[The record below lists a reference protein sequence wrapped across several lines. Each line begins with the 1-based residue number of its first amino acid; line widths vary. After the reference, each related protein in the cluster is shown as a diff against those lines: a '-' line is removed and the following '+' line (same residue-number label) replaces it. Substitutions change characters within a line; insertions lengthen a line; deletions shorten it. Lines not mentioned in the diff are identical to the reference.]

1 MNMKKRKILSLFL
14 SFCLIL
20 GLLPTA
26 VLAAYPDRSEAG
38 FKLTTKSYTDGV
50 LTVTGLVKLPT
61 AEGISSFNV
70 VLSWDSTVLTLLK
83 KNDATTKYTPPTDT
97 KKTYKLAVNALLTNG
112 STEEKFGVSEAE
124 LFGKDGR
131 AGFKINLYSD
141 GGSIEAE
148 KTTDWV
154 NAFEMKFEV
163 TGKPADASTVLNS
176 DSLRIADPVKDKDV
190 IEGAFPANNTYTI
203 QVQDAADPAKIYN
216 YGKMAGNL
224 APETEANN
232 FMMTAPGTGTATY
245 PGSTNKPALPP
256 YSGDI
261 AAPTVNSNA
270 GGKVVLNTVTPTAGG
285 TVKYGYSNSASTVPT
300 TWQDSTTFDSLT
312 VGSTY
317 YFYAKVEGTSSYAEK
332 VSAASAAVPVAS
344 KAVPTI
350 TTFPTADAITYGQKL
365 SDSNLTGGEAKVDS
379 AVISGTFKWKTE
391 TIAPQV
397 KDSNS
402 TEYDVVFTPD
412 ETTSYETATCKVKLT
427 VNPKSLTD
435 VAVEDIAAQAY
446 TGSQITPAVNVKG
459 DGGKPLVKDKDY
471 TVDYGANN
479 TTGTGAGTVTV
490 KAKTDGNYTFGNVVK
505 HFDINA
511 GSADDTLKEK
521 LKATHT
527 PYTGTY
533 NGTAH
538 NAFTADMSSVTGWTA
553 TYSRTETGTYGSM
566 PTVENVADSGNIYVK
581 FSHAS
586 YADVIAEYEVKITQK
601 SISDMLVTLD
611 HDSFAYDGTD
621 KTVAVTSVKTTD
633 GAVTLTPTSD
643 YTIDSGSTM
652 TAKNVPEGAG
662 YPVVVAGTGNYTGTH
677 TVYWKITKAD
687 PNATDFDIPSL
698 SAPVDYTGDPISVTP
713 PTLKTGKTDAGAV
726 TVYYAGAAAS
736 GTTYSKSTTAPTNVG
751 TYDVTFDVAEG
762 TNFKAASDLTYGTLT
777 IQAKNVSETRSA
789 ENQTVVKDVGDFT
802 PPTFGAV
809 TGTLTYTYDG
819 GTKTYEEIKAALA
832 AKAAGDTATI
842 GYSYAADGNYAGTIT
857 GTINVTVVDVVFEVS
872 GVTATVGNTLTVKAD
887 PTYGD
892 DWSKIVKI
900 KDGVTITAKV
910 GTNTD
915 TVQSHFTLKQTGKP
929 GAGSQAYTLSYN
941 GTINGVTYSDVT
953 VVSGNVDVAQKEVT
967 VSGIT
972 ASSKP
977 YDGNNTAT
985 VNASAATFAG
995 IVIGDTLTITPTGAF
1010 TDANVG
1016 ENKTVTL
1023 TLGTLSGTSATNYTL
1038 DTANSQ
1044 TEAKADITARTLSIT
1059 DAAVSNKPYDGNTTA
1074 TVTDVT
1080 FGNLVVGESLTVG
1093 TDYTV
1098 SGVFNSADAATDRT
1112 VTVTVTLSD
1121 TVKNYALP
1129 TATFAKTGV
1138 SINKIDHPTYGT
1150 TQTGGTNALRTTA
1163 GAKTYNLPCSELA
1176 GVAYSVTAKTTAKI
1190 VDDVAPTI
1198 AGNVLTYTSKV
1209 CAAANETDTITIKI
1223 ESTNYNDITLTLTV
1237 TATDKTPVTISG
1249 LTYANKTY
1257 DGNAITPTGT
1267 LTVSDNKVPVN
1278 ELEVLYTSTDGAG
1291 YSAATAPKDA
1301 GAYKVEYKVAD
1312 SNPNYTGSESYT
1324 FTISKKDATAAPK
1337 AVNITKGSAIPAF
1350 ELVYSGLVSGESLT
1364 PSATPIFTCYE
1375 TGTTTPVSTSTA
1387 AGTYTITWT
1396 NMAGTTF
1403 TGAGSTNY
1411 TVTTSPTATL
1421 TISNPSYS
1429 GGGSYTPSYTV
1440 SVDKTENGTITV
1452 SPKSAS
1458 KGDTVTITVKPDK
1471 GYELE
1476 MLKALDKDGDA
1487 LKLTEKNG
1495 KYTFKMPS
1503 GKVTVKGSFVEEA
1516 PVQIFKDVPTD
1527 AYYYEAV
1534 KWAAEKGITG
1544 GVGNGLFAPNQPCT
1558 RAQIV
1563 TFLWRAAG
1571 SPAPK
1576 NMSSFADVPADAFY
1590 AKAVAWA
1597 VENGIT
1603 GGTGDG
1609 KFSPDATCTRA
1620 QAVTFL
1626 YRAAGSPKVS
1636 GSAEFGDVATNAYYA
1651 DAVAW
1656 AAKNGITGGIGGGL
1670 FGSDNNCTR
1679 AQIVTF
1685 LYRSV
1690 K

>member
-1 MNMKKRKILSLFL
+1 MKKRLCSILLVLVMAIS
-14 SFCLIL
+14 
-20 GLLPTA
+20 LLPTA
-26 VLAAYPDRSEAG
+26 AFAAGGDFDVDIVATKFSAVKYNEKETMKLDFMMRTSNGAKIRGIQTALLAVDLSKFDVVYYYSGTVYDGTSTICPEGSTGSDTSGTFAY
-38 FKLTTKSYTDGV
+38 
-50 LTVTGLVKLPT
+50 
-61 AEGISSFNV
+61 
-70 VLSWDSTVLTLLK
+70 STYMQTPLK
-83 KNDATTKYTPPTDT
+83 KINGEVVGRKTSSTGFLSMNANATTNEYSFDT
-97 KKTYKLAVNALLTNG
+97 STSMMSILLG
-112 STEEKFGVSEAE
+112 
-124 LFGKDGR
+124 LKDGAEWSALPSNSVR
-131 AGFKINLYSD
+131 LATAAEANTFNATGVVTVNDSD
-141 GGSIEAE
+141 GKAFVFRHKDGAGSDTLTIAP
-148 KTTDWV
+148 TLASDGSFTFV
-154 NAFEMKFEV
+154 APP
-163 TGKPADASTVLNS
+163 KPA
-176 DSLRIADPVKDKDV
+176 
-190 IEGAFPANNTYTI
+190 Y
-203 QVQDAADPAKIYN
+203 
-216 YGKMAGNL
+216 
-224 APETEANN
+224 
-232 FMMTAPGTGTATY
+232 TGTI
-245 PGSTNKPALPP
+245 
-256 YSGDI
+256 D
-261 AAPTVNSNA
+261 APKVKTNA
-270 GGKVVLNTVTPTAGG
+270 GGKVVLNDAVLTPADSAAKI
-285 TVKYGYSNSASTVPT
+285 KYGYSKTNDGKNT
-300 TWQDSTTFDSLT
+300 TWQDSTTFNLT
-312 VGSTY
+312 VGNTY
-317 YFYAKVEGTSSYAEK
+317 YFYAKVVETMEYTEK
-332 VSAASAAVPVAS
+332 VSAASVAVPVAD
-344 KAVPTI
+344 KAAPTI
-350 TTFPTADAITYGQKL
+350 TTLPTADAITYGQKL
-365 SDSNLTGGEAKVDS
+365 SNSNLTGGEAKVDS
-379 AVISGTFKWKTE
+379 AAISGTFAWKTPS
-391 TIAPQV
+391 TAPEV

-402 TEYDVVFTPD
+402 TKYDVVFTPED
-412 ETTSYETATCKVKLT
+412 TTNYESATCEVKLT

-459 DGGKPLVKDKDY
+459 DGGKKLVKDKDY

-511 GSADDTLKEK
+511 GSADDTLKGK

-553 TYSRTETGTYGSM
+553 TYSRTETGPYGPLPM
-566 PTVENVADSGNIYVK
+566 VKDVADSGKIYVK
-581 FSHAS
+581 FSHTD
-586 YADVIAEYEVKITQK
+586 YADFIAEYEVKITQK

-643 YTIDSGSTM
+643 YTIDSGSSTM

-677 TVYWKITKAD
+677 TVYWKITKAT
-687 PNATDFDIPSL
+687 PNAADFDIPA
-698 SAPVDYTGDPISVTP
+698 SAPLDYTGDPISVTP
-713 PTLKTGKTDAGAV
+713 PTLKTGKTGAGTV
-726 TVYYAGAAAS
+726 TVYYKGTS

-751 TYDVTFDVAEG
+751 TYDVTFDVAG
-762 TNFKAASDLTYGTLT
+762 GKNFNAASDLIYGTLT
-777 IQAKNVSETRSA
+777 IQAKNVTGLTAVIGDQTTAKGEGQFVDPVIKGVKGETL
-789 ENQTVVKDVGDFT
+789 E
-802 PPTFGAV
+802 
-809 TGTLTYTYDG
+809 GTLTYAYGSETDKTHAEVVTMLATKDTDDAVDLTYTFIPTSTNYT
-819 GTKTYEEIKAALA
+819 GTKT
-832 AKAAGDTATI
+832 
-842 GYSYAADGNYAGTIT
+842 GTFK
-857 GTINVTVVDVVFEVS
+857 VTVKDIAFTVDGGSTADASNAINELIS
-872 GVTATVGNTLTVKAD
+872 DTTYGATWNERISLKPITATVGTDTKEGTYTIIPDSGALTDRPGVSAGNYTVKF
-887 PTYGD
+887 
-892 DWSKIVKI
+892 SSS
-900 KDGVTITAKV
+900 DG
-910 GTNTD
+910 
-915 TVQSHFTLKQTGKP
+915 
-929 GAGSQAYTLSYN
+929 AYT
-941 GTINGVTYSDVT
+941 DVT
-953 VVSGNVDVAQKEVT
+953 VFNGSITVTAKPVT

-977 YDGNNTAT
+977 YDGNTNAT
-985 VNASAATFAG
+985 VNASTATITGKVDGDDLTVDASSASATFDNKN
-995 IVIGDTLTITPTGAF
+995 VDT
-1010 TDANVG
+1010 D
-1016 ENKTVTL
+1016 KTVTF
-1023 TLGTLSGTSATNYTL
+1023 TGYSLSGTDAGNYTL
-1038 DTANSQ
+1038 ATTGNQ

-1112 VTVTVTLSD
+1112 VTVTVTLND

-1163 GAKTYNLPCSELA
+1163 GEKTYNLPCSELA
-1176 GVAYSVTAKTTAKI
+1176 GFAYTVTAKTTANI
-1190 VDDVAPTI
+1190 VADVDPTI
-1198 AGNVLTYTSKV
+1198 AGTVLTYTSKV

-1249 LTYANKTY
+1249 LTATTGLTYNGSAQTGYTGTASYSPAWSGTPVVTYYLNDGTTKTTTANSGAAGEGLAPKNAGNYKVTIAIPDSDSAY
-1257 DGNAITPTGT
+1257 TGNATLNFTIAKRTISVKADNKSMTVNGTLPAFTVSYGNFASGDSEANVIETKATASCTADGTSTGSFPITVSGTTTLKSGMDTNYQVGTPENGT
-1267 LTVSDNKVPVN
+1267 LTV
-1278 ELEVLYTSTDGAG
+1278 
-1291 YSAATAPKDA
+1291 
-1301 GAYKVEYKVAD
+1301 
-1312 SNPNYTGSESYT
+1312 NP
-1324 FTISKKDATAAPK
+1324 A
-1337 AVNITKGSAIPAF
+1337 
-1350 ELVYSGLVSGESLT
+1350 YSG
-1364 PSATPIFTCYE
+1364 
-1375 TGTTTPVSTSTA
+1375 
-1387 AGTYTITWT
+1387 
-1396 NMAGTTF
+1396 
-1403 TGAGSTNY
+1403 
-1411 TVTTSPTATL
+1411 
-1421 TISNPSYS
+1421 

-1495 KYTFKMPS
+1495 KYTFTMPT

-1516 PVQIFKDVPTD
+1516 PVQIFKDVPVD

-1544 GVGNGLFAPNQPCT
+1544 GVGNDLFAPNQPCT

-1576 NMSSFADVPADAFY
+1576 NMSSFTDVPADAFY

-1603 GGTGDG
+1603 AGTGDG
-1609 KFSPDATCTRA
+1609 KFAPDATCTRA
-1620 QAVTFL
+1620 QSVTFL

-1636 GSAEFGDVATNAYYA
+1636 SSAEFGDVATNAYYA

-1670 FGSDNNCTR
+1670 FGSDNDCTR

>member
-1 MNMKKRKILSLFL
+1 MKATKRISAIFLALILALSLLPVSVFAAG
-14 SFCLIL
+14 SDYSTR
-20 GLLPTA
+20 LLVDKVADDKVDVKWMVQTSNGA
-26 VLAAYPDRSEAG
+26 VLKTTNSIIFKYDHTKYDMLTNDGTVITPKGMSENLFSHYKANYKQNVTVLDTPDLWNTSGIYAEEKGAWTFVSILVQTAYNTESKPYPDE
-38 FKLTTKSYTDGV
+38 
-50 LTVTGLVKLPT
+50 T
-61 AEGISSFNV
+61 A
-70 VLSWDSTVLTLLK
+70 
-83 KNDATTKYTPPTDT
+83 
-97 KKTYKLAVNALLTNG
+97 LAVIHLKLKSGAVDDGLPGGSIALADTTEAKNCAQSG
-112 STEEKFGVSEAE
+112 IVIFIGTGEEKFIYGRT
-124 LFGKDGR
+124 DG
-131 AGFKINLYSD
+131 
-141 GGSIEAE
+141 
-148 KTTDWV
+148 T
-154 NAFEMKFEV
+154 
-163 TGKPADASTVLNS
+163 ADTL
-176 DSLRIADPVKDKDV
+176 LTPPVV
-190 IEGAFPANNTYTI
+190 
-203 QVQDAADPAKIYN
+203 
-216 YGKMAGNL
+216 
-224 APETEANN
+224 
-232 FMMTAPGTGTATY
+232 APGAGVTFAKSAY
-245 PGSTNKPALPP
+245 P
-256 YSGDI
+256 GDI

-270 GGKVVLNTVTPTAGG
+270 GGKVELKDAVLTPADPAAKI
-285 TVKYGYSNSASTVPT
+285 KYGYSASASTAPT

-317 YFYAKVEGTSSYAEK
+317 YFYAKVVETTEYTEK
-332 VSAASAAVPVAS
+332 VSAASAAVTVAS

-350 TTFPTADAITYGQKL
+350 TTAPTASDITYGQKL
-365 SDSNLTGGEAKVDS
+365 SNSNLTGGGAKVDS
-379 AVISGTFKWKTE
+379 TAISGTFKWKTE
-391 TIAPQV
+391 TIAPEV

-412 ETTSYETATCKVKLT
+412 DTTSYETATCKVKLT
-427 VNPKSLTD
+427 VNPKNLID

-446 TGSQITPAVNVKG
+446 TGSRITPAVNVKG
-459 DGGKPLVKDKDY
+459 DGGKPLELNKDY
-471 TVDYGANN
+471 TVAYGTN
-479 TTGTGAGTVTV
+479 TAVGTGSVTV
-490 KAKTDGNYTFGNVVK
+490 KAKTGGNYTFTEVVK
-505 HFDINA
+505 NFSIQA
-511 GSADDTLKEK
+511 GSADDTLKGE

-527 PYTGTY
+527 PYNDTY

-538 NAFTADMSSVTGWTA
+538 DAFTVDATALGALTGWSVA
-553 TYSRTETGTYGSM
+553 YSTNGTSYNTTM
-566 PTVENVADSGNIYVK
+566 PKVKNVADSGKIYVK

-601 SISDMLVTLD
+601 SISDMLDVTLD
-611 HDSFAYDGTD
+611 NNSFPYDGND
-621 KTVAVTSVKTTD
+621 KTVAVTSVKTKD
-633 GAVTLTPTSD
+633 GAVTLTPASD

-662 YPVVVAGTGNYTGTH
+662 YPVVVAGKGNYTGTH

-687 PNATDFDIPSL
+687 PVASDFDILSS
-698 SAPVDYTGDPISVTP
+698 SAPVDYTGNPISVTAP
-713 PTLKTGKTDAGAV
+713 SLKPGKTDAGAV
-726 TVYYAGAAAS
+726 TVYYEGAS
-736 GTTYSKSTTAPTNVG
+736 GTTYNRDTNPPTEVG
-751 TYDVTFDVAEG
+751 TYDVTFDVADG
-762 TNFKAASDLTYGTLT
+762 KNFNTASDLHYGTLT
-777 IQAKNVSETRSA
+777 IQAKDVTETRA
-789 ENQTVVKDVGDFT
+789 DENQTVVKDIGDFT
-802 PPTFGAV
+802 QPTFGAV
-809 TGTLTYTYDG
+809 TGALTYTYG
-819 GTKTYEEIKAALA
+819 GATKTYAEIKGDLA
-832 AKAAGDTATI
+832 NKNAGETATI
-842 GYSYAADGNYAGTIT
+842 TYSYNATGNYTGIIT

-872 GVTATVGNTLTVKAD
+872 GVTATVGNTLTFKAN
-887 PTYGD
+887 PTSGD
-892 DWSKIVKI
+892 DWSEIVKI

-915 TVQSHFTLKQTGKP
+915 TDQSHFTLKQTGKP

-953 VVSGNVDVAQKEVT
+953 VVSGNVDVAQKAVT

-972 ASSKP
+972 ANSKP
-977 YDGNNTAT
+977 YDGNTNAT
-985 VNASAATFAG
+985 VNASAAIFAG
-995 IVIGDTLTITPTGAF
+995 MVAGDNLTITPTGAF

-1023 TLGTLSGTSATNYTL
+1023 TLGTLSGASATNYTL

-1059 DAAVSNKPYDGNTTA
+1059 DATIGAKAYDGTKNA
-1074 TVTDVT
+1074 TVTSVT
-1080 FGNLVVGESLTVG
+1080 FSGLQGGETLDMT

-1098 SGVFNSADAATDRT
+1098 SGVFNSENVNDANT
-1112 VTVTVTLSD
+1112 VTVSITLKD
-1121 TVKNYALP
+1121 TAKTKNYTLP
-1129 TATFAKTGV
+1129 IATFNKSGV
-1138 SINKIDHPTYGT
+1138 NITKSDHPTYGT

-1163 GAKTYNLPCSELA
+1163 GAKTYNLPYSELA
-1176 GVAYSVTAKTTAKI
+1176 GVTYTVTAKTTVNI
-1190 VDDVAPTI
+1190 VDDVPTTI
-1198 AGNVLTYTSKV
+1198 TGNVLTYTSKV
-1209 CAAANETDTITIKI
+1209 CATANATDTITIKI
-1223 ESTNYNDITLTLTV
+1223 ESTNYNDIILTLTV

-1257 DGNAITPTGT
+1257 DGNAITPAGT
-1267 LTVSDNKVPVN
+1267 LAVSDNRVPVN

-1312 SNPNYTGSESYT
+1312 SNPNYTGSVSYT
-1324 FTISKKDATAAPK
+1324 FIISKKAATVAPK
-1337 AVNITKGSAIPAF
+1337 AVSITKGSAIPAF
-1350 ELVYSGLVSGESLT
+1350 ELVYTGLVSGESLT
-1364 PSATPIFTCYE
+1364 PDTAPTFSCFEAD
-1375 TGTTTPVSTSTA
+1375 GTTAVSTSTA

-1403 TGAGSTNY
+1403 TGADNY
-1411 TVTTSPTATL
+1411 DLAKTPTATL

-1458 KGDTVTITVKPDK
+1458 KGDTVTITVTPDK

-1476 MLKALDKDGDA
+1476 MLKALDKDGNA

-1571 SPAPK
+1571 SPTPK
-1576 NMSSFADVPADAFY
+1576 NMSSFTDVPADAFY

-1609 KFSPDATCTRA
+1609 KFSPDATCSRA

-1670 FGSDNNCTR
+1670 FGSNNNCTR

>member
-1 MNMKKRKILSLFL
+1 MKKRLISVLLVLCMVCTFL
-14 SFCLIL
+14 PAS
-20 GLLPTA
+20 
-26 VLAAYPDRSEAG
+26 VLAATPTDHAI
-38 FKLTTKSYTDGV
+38 KLE
-50 LTVTGLVKLPT
+50 LVKDT
-61 AEGISSFNV
+61 ATFSGKD
-70 VLSWDSTVLTLLK
+70 VLRVDFMYKSGS
-83 KNDATTKYTPPTDT
+83 TDT
-97 KKTYKLAVNALLTNG
+97 PTNQMVYLKYDANKLYPAAQGNG
-112 STEEKFGVSEAE
+112 
-124 LFGKDGR
+124 
-131 AGFKINLYSD
+131 
-141 GGSIEAE
+141 
-148 KTTDWV
+148 
-154 NAFEMKFEV
+154 
-163 TGKPADASTVLNS
+163 ADASSAATDFSVDKSNTFTKNNF
-176 DSLRIADPVKDKDV
+176 AKDDGFGGSEKSEVRLYTIIKSGFGYICWKVTEPNGTEAFNTFTQISSIFFGLKDGVTFDAMPKDV
-190 IEGAFPANNTYTI
+190 IKLATVAEDDTITAQTVSVEVTTNSSDILSYGTSGAGDTLKVNVNELF
-203 QVQDAADPAKIYN
+203 V
-216 YGKMAGNL
+216 AGDGVTL
-224 APETEANN
+224 VEP
-232 FMMTAPGTGTATY
+232 PKPTY
-245 PGSTNKPALPP
+245 PGT
-256 YSGDI
+256 I

-270 GGKVVLNTVTPTAGG
+270 GGKVVLNAVTPTGG
-285 TVKYGYSNSASTVPT
+285 PGGETVQYGYSNSASTVPT

-317 YFYAKVEGTSSYAEK
+317 YFYAKVVGTPEYTEK
-332 VSAASAAVPVAS
+332 VSAATSVTVAS

-350 TTFPTADAITYGQKL
+350 NTFPTAAAITYGQNL

-379 AVISGTFKWKTE
+379 AAISGTFAWKTPS
-391 TIAPQV
+391 TAPEV

-435 VAVEDIAAQAY
+435 VAVEDIAAQTY
-446 TGSQITPAVNVKG
+446 TGSQVTPAVEVKG
-459 DGGKPLVKDKDY
+459 DGGKKLVKDKDY

-490 KAKTDGNYTFGNVVK
+490 KAKSGGNYTFTEVGKN
-505 HFDINA
+505 FDIQA
-511 GSADDTLKEK
+511 GSADDTLKEQ

-533 NGTAH
+533 DGMAYD
-538 NAFTADMSSVTGWTA
+538 AFTVDATALGALTGWSVVG
-553 TYSRTETGTYGSM
+553 YSRTEAGTYGTM
-566 PTVENVADSGNIYVK
+566 PQVTNVADSGEVYVK

-601 SISDMLVTLD
+601 SISGMLDVTLD
-611 HDSFAYDGTD
+611 NNSFVYDGND

-633 GAVTLTPTSD
+633 GAVTLTPASD

-698 SAPVDYTGDPISVTP
+698 SAPVKYNGDPISVTP
-713 PTLKTGKTDAGAV
+713 PTLKTGKTGAGTV

-751 TYDVTFDVAEG
+751 TYDVTFNVAG
-762 TNFKAASDLTYGTLT
+762 GKNFNTASDLIYGTLT
-777 IQAKNVSETRSA
+777 IQAKDVSDTRAA

-802 PPTFGAV
+802 PPNFGAV
-809 TGTLTYTYDG
+809 TGALTYTYESS
-819 GTKTYEEIKAALA
+819 TKTYEEIKAALA
-832 AKAAGDTATI
+832 AKSAGESAI
-842 GYSYAADGNYAGTIT
+842 IHYSYAANGNYTGTIT
-857 GTINVTVVDVVFEVS
+857 GSINVSVVDVSFEVG
-872 GVTATVGNTLTVKAD
+872 GVPATVANTLTVKGS
-887 PTYGD
+887 PIYGD
-892 DWSKIVKI
+892 DWSDIVK
-900 KDGVTITAKV
+900 KQAGVTITAKV
-910 GTNTD
+910 GMATD
-915 TVQSHFTLKQTGKP
+915 TDQSHFTLKQTGKP
-929 GAGSQAYTLSYN
+929 NAGNGKTYELVYN
-941 GTINGVTYSDVT
+941 GTINGTNYIDVV
-953 VVSGNVDVAQKEVT
+953 VVSDTVNVAQKEVT

-972 ASSKP
+972 AKDKK
-977 YDGNNTAT
+977 YDRSTAAT
-985 VNASAATFAG
+985 VDVSGATFAG

-1016 ENKTVTL
+1016 ENKIVTL
-1023 TLGTLSGTSATNYTL
+1023 TLGSLSGASATNYTL

-1044 TEAKADITARTLSIT
+1044 TEATANITAKDVTISGI
-1059 DAAVSNKPYDGNTTA
+1059 TA
-1074 TVTDVT
+1074 TNRSYEKD
-1080 FGNLVVGESLTVG
+1080 NLSVALTNG
-1093 TDYTV
+1093 TV
-1098 SGVFNSADAATDRT
+1098 SGVISGDT
-1112 VTVTVTLSD
+1112 VTVDLTNAKGTMTDANAGTGKAVTVTGVVLGGTAKDNYNLTAQPSGV
-1121 TVKNYALP
+1121 TVDI
-1129 TATFAKTGV
+1129 
-1138 SINKIDHPTYGT
+1138 SKIDHPTYGT
-1150 TQTGGTNALRTTA
+1150 TQTGSTNALRTTA

-1176 GVAYSVTAKTTAKI
+1176 GVAYAVTAKTTANI
-1190 VDDVAPTI
+1190 VADVDPTI
-1198 AGNVLTYTSKV
+1198 AENVLTYTSKV
-1209 CAAANETDTITIKI
+1209 CATANATDTITIKI

-1249 LTYANKTY
+1249 LTYADKTY
-1257 DGNAITPTGT
+1257 DGNDITPTGT

-1312 SNPNYTGSESYT
+1312 SNPNYTGSASYT
-1324 FTISKKDATAAPK
+1324 FTISKKAATAAPK
-1337 AVNITKGSAIPAF
+1337 AVSITKGSAIPTF
-1350 ELVYSGLVSGESLT
+1350 ELVYTGLVNGETLT
-1364 PSATPIFTCYE
+1364 PDTVPTFTCFE
-1375 TGTTTPVSTSTA
+1375 ADGTTLVSTSTA

-1396 NMAGTTF
+1396 NTGITF
-1403 TGAGSTNY
+1403 TGADNY
-1411 TVTTSPTATL
+1411 DLAKTPTATL
-1421 TISNPSYS
+1421 TISTPSYS
-1429 GGGSYTPSYTV
+1429 GGSYTPSYSIT
-1440 SVDKTENGTITV
+1440 VDKTENGTITV

-1516 PVQIFKDVPTD
+1516 PVQIFKDVPVD

-1609 KFSPDATCTRA
+1609 KFSPDATCSRA

>member
-1 MNMKKRKILSLFL
+1 MKKRKILSLFL

-972 ASSKP
+972 ANSKS
-977 YDGNNTAT
+977 YDGSDTAT
-985 VNASAATFAG
+985 VDASGATFAG

-1023 TLGTLSGTSATNYTL
+1023 TLGSLSGASATNYTL

-1044 TEAKADITARTLSIT
+1044 TEATADITAR
-1059 DAAVSNKPYDGNTTA
+1059 D
-1074 TVTDVT
+1074 
-1080 FGNLVVGESLTVG
+1080 
-1093 TDYTV
+1093 
-1098 SGVFNSADAATDRT
+1098 
-1112 VTVTVTLSD
+1112 VTVTGI
-1121 TVKNYALP
+1121 
-1129 TATFAKTGV
+1129 TATSRPYAKDNLKVDLTGGTVVGAVTGEDVTVDLTNAKGMMTNANAGTNKAVNITGV
-1138 SINKIDHPTYGT
+1138 VLGGADKDNYNLTAQPSGVTVDISKIDHPDYGT
-1150 TQTGGTNALRTTA
+1150 TQADNTNALRTTA
-1163 GAKTYNLPCSELA
+1163 GTKTYNLPCSELA
-1176 GVAYSVTAKTTAKI
+1176 GVTYAVTGKTTANI
-1190 VDDVAPTI
+1190 VADDAPTI
-1198 AGNVLTYTSKV
+1198 AENVLTYTSKV
-1209 CAAANETDTITIKI
+1209 CTTANATDTITIKI
-1223 ESTNYNDITLTLTV
+1223 ASTNYNDIILTLTV
-1237 TATDKTPVTISG
+1237 TATDKAPVTISG
-1249 LTYANKTY
+1249 LTYADKTY
-1257 DGNAITPTGT
+1257 DGNAITHTGT
-1267 LTVSDNKVPVN
+1267 LTVSDNRVPVD
-1278 ELEVLYTSTDGAG
+1278 ELEVLYTSTDVAG
-1291 YSAATAPKDA
+1291 YSAVTAPKDA

-1312 SNPNYTGSESYT
+1312 SNPNYTGSASYT
-1324 FTISKKDATAAPK
+1324 FTISKKAATVAPK
-1337 AVNITKGSAIPAF
+1337 AVSITKGSAIPIF
-1350 ELVYSGLVSGESLT
+1350 ELVYTGLVNGETLT
-1364 PSATPIFTCYE
+1364 PDTVPAFSCFEAD
-1375 TGTTTPVSTSTA
+1375 GTTPVSTSTA
-1387 AGTYTITWT
+1387 AGSYTITWT
-1396 NMAGTTF
+1396 NEGTTTF

-1411 TVTTSPTATL
+1411 TVTKTATATL

-1429 GGGSYTPSYTV
+1429 GGGSYTPSYSIT
-1440 SVDKTENGTITV
+1440 VDKTENGTITV

-1516 PVQIFKDVPTD
+1516 PEQIFKDVPVD

-1571 SPAPK
+1571 SPDPK

-1626 YRAAGSPKVS
+1626 YRASGAPAVS
-1636 GSAEFGDVATNAYYA
+1636 GNAAFSDVATNAYYA
-1651 DAVAW
+1651 AAVKW
-1656 AAKNGITGGIGGGL
+1656 AEKNGITGGIGGGL
-1670 FGSDNNCTR
+1670 FGSNNDCTR
-1679 AQIVTF
+1679 AHIVTF

>member
-1 MNMKKRKILSLFL
+1 MRLDLYIKAEKIVGS
-14 SFCLIL
+14 
-20 GLLPTA
+20 P
-26 VLAAYPDRSEAG
+26 LAMVKYDTS
-38 FKLTTKSYTDGV
+38 KLTLIKKNADV
-50 LTVTGLVKLPT
+50 
-61 AEGISSFNV
+61 ISSDDISTALPKTAFVYVYKNADEESFTRYAYAHTTEGTLIIAPEWDGATETTDFAADLTKIVSFYFGIADTANFGWDNLPSNCIRFATATEADAASQNAVV
-70 VLSWDSTVLTLLK
+70 VLPYQGGAYHWRDADGKPDTFTTTPTL
-83 KNDATTKYTPPTDT
+83 A
-97 KKTYKLAVNALLTNG
+97 
-112 STEEKFGVSEAE
+112 
-124 LFGKDGR
+124 
-131 AGFKINLYSD
+131 SD
-141 GGSIEAE
+141 GSF
-148 KTTDWV
+148 TFT
-154 NAFEMKFEV
+154 
-163 TGKPADASTVLNS
+163 
-176 DSLRIADPVKDKDV
+176 
-190 IEGAFPANNTYTI
+190 
-203 QVQDAADPAKIYN
+203 
-216 YGKMAGNL
+216 
-224 APETEANN
+224 
-232 FMMTAPGTGTATY
+232 
-245 PGSTNKPALPP
+245 KPALPP
-256 YSGDI
+256 YTGTID
-261 AAPTVNSNA
+261 APTVNSNA
-270 GGKVVLNTVTPTAGG
+270 GGKVVLNTVTPTGG
-285 TVKYGYSNSASTVPT
+285 PGGETVQYGYSKTNDGKNI
-300 TWQDSTTFDSLT
+300 TWQNSTTFDSLT

-332 VSAASAAVPVAS
+332 VSAASAAVPVAD
-344 KAVPTI
+344 KAAPTI
-350 TTFPTADAITYGQKL
+350 TTLPTASVTYGDAVA
-365 SDSNLTGGEAKVDS
+365 DSALTGGVAS
-379 AVISGTFKWKTE
+379 PGGTFHWMSGVTDYGDAGTKTLKAKFVPTDTAAYATVE
-391 TIAPQV
+391 NI
-397 KDSNS
+397 
-402 TEYDVVFTPD
+402 DVAV
-412 ETTSYETATCKVKLT
+412 T
-427 VNPKSLTD
+427 VSAKALTD

-446 TGSQITPAVNVKG
+446 TGSQITPAVEVKD
-459 DGGKPLVKDKDY
+459 DGGKKLVKDKDY

-479 TTGTGAGTVTV
+479 TIGTGAGTVTV

-511 GSADDTLKEK
+511 GSADDTLKGK

-611 HDSFAYDGTD
+611 HDSFVYDGTD

-643 YTIDSGSTM
+643 YTIDSGSSTM

-687 PNATDFDIPSL
+687 PVAADFTIPSL
-698 SAPVDYTGDPISVTP
+698 SVPKDYTGDPISVTP
-713 PTLKTGKTDAGAV
+713 PTLKTGKTGAGTV
-726 TVYYAGAAAS
+726 TVYYKGAS
-736 GTTYSKSTTAPTNVG
+736 GTTYNKDTNPPTEVG
-751 TYDVTFDVAEG
+751 TYDVTFNVANG
-762 TNFKAASDLTYGTLT
+762 TNFNAANDLTYGTLT
-777 IQAKNVSETRSA
+777 IQVKNVNENRPA
-789 ENQTVVKDVGDFT
+789 EDQTVVKGIGDFT
-802 PPTFGAV
+802 PPNFGAV
-809 TGTLTYTYDG
+809 TGALTYTYESS
-819 GTKTYEEIKAALA
+819 TKTYEDIKAALA
-832 AKAAGDTATI
+832 AKNAGETATI
-842 GYSYAADGNYAGTIT
+842 EYSYAANGNYTGTIT

-872 GVTATVGNTLTVKAD
+872 GVTATVGNTLTFKAN

-915 TVQSHFTLKQTGKP
+915 TDQSHFTLKQTGKP

-953 VVSGNVDVAQKEVT
+953 VVSGNVDVAQKAVT

-972 ASSKP
+972 ASSKV
-977 YDGNNTAT
+977 YDGKTNAT
-985 VNASAATFAG
+985 VNAPTATFAG
-995 IVIGDTLTITPTGAF
+995 MVAGDNLTITPTGAF

-1023 TLGTLSGTSATNYTL
+1023 TLGALSGTSAANYTL

-1044 TEAKADITARTLSIT
+1044 TEAKADITARPLTIT
-1059 DAAVSNKPYDGNTTA
+1059 DATIGAKAYDGTKNA
-1074 TVTDVT
+1074 TVTSVT
-1080 FGNLVVGESLTVG
+1080 FSGLQGGETLDMT

-1098 SGVFNSADAATDRT
+1098 SGVFNSENVNDANT
-1112 VTVTVTLSD
+1112 VTVSVTLKD
-1121 TVKNYALP
+1121 TAKAKNYTLP
-1129 TATFAKTGV
+1129 TATFNKSGV
-1138 SINKIDHPTYGT
+1138 SISKIDHPDYGT
-1150 TQTGGTNALRTTA
+1150 TQTGSTNALRTTA
-1163 GAKTYNLPCSELA
+1163 GTKTYNLPCSELA
-1176 GVAYSVTAKTTAKI
+1176 GVAYAVTAKTTANI
-1190 VDDVAPTI
+1190 VADVDPTI
-1198 AGNVLTYTSKV
+1198 AENVLTYTSKV
-1209 CAAANETDTITIKI
+1209 CATANATDTITIKI

-1249 LTYANKTY
+1249 LTATTGLTYNGSAQTGYTGTASYSPAWSGTPVVTYYLNDGTTKTTTANSGAAGEGLAPKNAGNYKVTIAIPDSDSAY
-1257 DGNAITPTGT
+1257 TGNATLNFTIAKRTISVKADNKSMTVNGTLPAFTVSYGNFASGDSEANVIETKATASCTADGTSTGSFPITVSGTTTLKSGMDTNYQVGTPESGT
-1267 LTVSDNKVPVN
+1267 LTVN
-1278 ELEVLYTSTDGAG
+1278 
-1291 YSAATAPKDA
+1291 SA
-1301 GAYKVEYKVAD
+1301 
-1312 SNPNYTGSESYT
+1312 
-1324 FTISKKDATAAPK
+1324 
-1337 AVNITKGSAIPAF
+1337 
-1350 ELVYSGLVSGESLT
+1350 
-1364 PSATPIFTCYE
+1364 
-1375 TGTTTPVSTSTA
+1375 
-1387 AGTYTITWT
+1387 
-1396 NMAGTTF
+1396 
-1403 TGAGSTNY
+1403 
-1411 TVTTSPTATL
+1411 
-1421 TISNPSYS
+1421 YS
-1429 GGGSYTPSYTV
+1429 GGGSYTPSYSIT
-1440 SVDKTENGTITV
+1440 VDKTENGTITV

-1458 KGDTVTITVKPDK
+1458 KGDTVTVTVKPDK

-1503 GKVTVKGSFVEEA
+1503 GKVTVKGSFVEET
-1516 PVQIFKDVPTD
+1516 PVQIFKDVPVD

-1544 GVGNGLFAPNQPCT
+1544 GIGNGLFAPNQPCT

-1576 NMSSFADVPADAFY
+1576 SMSSFADVPADAFY

-1636 GSAEFGDVATNAYYA
+1636 GSAEFGDVATNAYYT

-1670 FGSDNNCTR
+1670 FGSNNDCTR

>member
-1 MNMKKRKILSLFL
+1 MKKRICSIFLALAMLLS
-14 SFCLIL
+14 
-20 GLLPTA
+20 LLPTVVFA
-26 VLAAYPDRSEAG
+26 AGDTHAAKIELVKTSEKTYNGVDVMRLDLYIKAEKIVGSPLAMVKYDTS
-38 FKLTTKSYTDGV
+38 KLTLIKKNADV
-50 LTVTGLVKLPT
+50 
-61 AEGISSFNV
+61 ISSDDISTALPKTAFVYVYKNADEESFTQYAYAHTTEGTLIIAPEWDGATETTDFAADLTKIVSFYFGIADTANFGWDNLPSNCIRFATATEADAASQNAVV
-70 VLSWDSTVLTLLK
+70 VLPYQGGAYHWRDADGKPDTFTTTPTL
-83 KNDATTKYTPPTDT
+83 A
-97 KKTYKLAVNALLTNG
+97 
-112 STEEKFGVSEAE
+112 
-124 LFGKDGR
+124 
-131 AGFKINLYSD
+131 SD
-141 GGSIEAE
+141 GSF
-148 KTTDWV
+148 TFT
-154 NAFEMKFEV
+154 
-163 TGKPADASTVLNS
+163 
-176 DSLRIADPVKDKDV
+176 
-190 IEGAFPANNTYTI
+190 
-203 QVQDAADPAKIYN
+203 
-216 YGKMAGNL
+216 
-224 APETEANN
+224 
-232 FMMTAPGTGTATY
+232 
-245 PGSTNKPALPP
+245 KPALPP
-256 YSGDI
+256 YPGTI

-270 GGKVVLNTVTPTAGG
+270 GGKVELNTVTPTAGG
-285 TVKYGYSNSASTVPT
+285 TVKYGYSTSASTEPT

-317 YFYAKVEGTSSYAEK
+317 YFYAKVVESATYKEL
-332 VSAASAAVPVAS
+332 VSAATSVTVAS

-350 TTFPTADAITYGQKL
+350 NTVPTADAITYGQKL

-379 AVISGTFKWKTE
+379 AAISGTFAWKTPS
-391 TIAPQV
+391 TAPEV

-402 TEYDVVFTPD
+402 TEYEVVFTPSD
-412 ETTSYETATCKVKLT
+412 VASYETATCKVKLT

-435 VAVEDIAAQAY
+435 VAVEDIAAQTY
-446 TGSQITPAVNVKG
+446 TGSRVTPAVEVKG
-459 DGGKPLVKDKDY
+459 DGGKKLVKDKDY

-490 KAKTDGNYTFGNVVK
+490 KAKSGGNYSFAEVVK
-505 HFDINA
+505 TFDIQA
-511 GSADDTLKEK
+511 GSADDTLKGK

-527 PYTGTY
+527 PYTGPY
-533 NGTAH
+533 DGTAH
-538 NAFTADMSSVTGWTA
+538 PAFSSTATLPVGWTSS
-553 TYSRTETGTYGSM
+553 YSRTEAGPYGPLPM
-566 PTVENVADSGNIYVK
+566 VKDVADSGKIYVK

-611 HDSFAYDGTD
+611 HDSFVYDGTD

-643 YTIDSGSTM
+643 YTIDSGSSTM

-687 PNATDFDIPSL
+687 PVAADFDIPA
-698 SAPVDYTGDPISVTP
+698 SAPVEYNGDPISVTP
-713 PTLKTGKTDAGAV
+713 PTLKTGKTGAGTV
-726 TVYYAGAAAS
+726 TVYYEGTS
-736 GTTYSKSTTAPTNVG
+736 GTTYSKSKTAPTNVG

-762 TNFKAASDLTYGTLT
+762 TNYNAASDLIYGTLT
-777 IQAKNVSETRSA
+777 IQAKDVSETRTA
-789 ENQTVVKDVGDFT
+789 EDQTVVKGIGDFT
-802 PPTFGAV
+802 QPTFGAL
-809 TGTLTYTYDG
+809 TGTLTYTYG
-819 GTKTYEEIKAALA
+819 SGTKTYEEIKADLA
-832 AKAAGDTATI
+832 GKAANDTATI
-842 GYSYAADGNYAGTIT
+842 GYSFTPSDSNYTGTIT
-857 GTINVTVVDVVFEVS
+857 GTINVTVVDVVFEVN
-872 GVTATVGNTLTVKAD
+872 GAAANATNALDIKMDAV
-887 PTYGD
+887 YGD
-892 DWSKIVKI
+892 TWADIVKI
-900 KDGVTITAKV
+900 KGGVTITAKV
-910 GTNTD
+910 GSDEDTD
-915 TVQSHFTLKQTGKP
+915 PEFKLEQTGRP
-929 GAGSQAYTLSYN
+929 NAGNGQTYNLIYN
-941 GTINGVTYSDVT
+941 GTINGKTYT
-953 VVSGNVDVAQKEVT
+953 NVVVITDTVDVASREVT

-972 ASSKP
+972 ANNKE
-977 YDGNNTAT
+977 YDGGTTAT
-985 VNASAATFAG
+985 VNASTATITGKVDGDDLTVDASSASATFDNKN
-995 IVIGDTLTITPTGAF
+995 VDT
-1010 TDANVG
+1010 D
-1016 ENKTVTL
+1016 KTVTF
-1023 TLGTLSGTSATNYTL
+1023 TGYSLSGTDAGNYTL
-1038 DTANSQ
+1038 ATTGNQ

-1098 SGVFNSADAATDRT
+1098 SGVFNSENVNDANT
-1112 VTVTVTLSD
+1112 VTVSITLKD
-1121 TVKNYALP
+1121 TAKTKNYTLP
-1129 TATFAKTGV
+1129 IATFNKSGV
-1138 SINKIDHPTYGT
+1138 NITKSDHPTYGT

-1163 GAKTYNLPCSELA
+1163 GAKTYNLPYSELA
-1176 GVAYSVTAKTTAKI
+1176 GVTYTVTAKTTVNI
-1190 VDDVAPTI
+1190 VDDVPTTI
-1198 AGNVLTYTSKV
+1198 TGNVLTYTSKV

-1429 GGGSYTPSYTV
+1429 GGGSYTPSYSIT
-1440 SVDKTENGTITV
+1440 VDKTENGTITV

-1458 KGDTVTITVKPDK
+1458 KGSTVTITVKPDK
-1471 GYELE
+1471 GYELDA
-1476 MLKALDKDGDA
+1476 LKVLDKNGDKV
-1487 LKLTEKNG
+1487 KLTEKNG
-1495 KYTFKMPS
+1495 KYTFTMPA
-1503 GKVTVKGSFVEEA
+1503 GKVTVKGSFVEET

-1558 RAQIV
+1558 RGQIV
-1563 TFLWRAAG
+1563 TVLWRAAG
-1571 SPAPK
+1571 SPEAK
-1576 NMSSFADVPADAFY
+1576 AMSAFSDVADSAYY

-1603 GGTGDG
+1603 GGTGNG

-1670 FGSDNNCTR
+1670 FGSNNDCTR

>member
-1 MNMKKRKILSLFL
+1 MKATKRISAIFLALVLVLSLLPVSVFAAG
-14 SFCLIL
+14 SDYSTR
-20 GLLPTA
+20 LLVDKVADNKVDVKWMVQTSNGA
-26 VLAAYPDRSEAG
+26 VLKTTNSIIFKYDHTKYDMLTNDGTVITPKGMSENLFSHYKANYKQNVTVLDTPDLWNTSGIYAEEKGAWTFVSILVQTAYNTESKSYPDETS
-38 FKLTTKSYTDGV
+38 
-50 LTVTGLVKLPT
+50 
-61 AEGISSFNV
+61 
-70 VLSWDSTVLTLLK
+70 
-83 KNDATTKYTPPTDT
+83 
-97 KKTYKLAVNALLTNG
+97 LAVIHLQLKSGT
-112 STEEKFGVSEAE
+112 VD
-124 LFGKDGR
+124 DG
-131 AGFKINLYSD
+131 LP
-141 GGSIEAE
+141 GGSIA
-148 KTTDWV
+148 
-154 NAFEMKFEV
+154 
-163 TGKPADASTVLNS
+163 
-176 DSLRIADPVKDKDV
+176 
-190 IEGAFPANNTYTI
+190 
-203 QVQDAADPAKIYN
+203 
-216 YGKMAGNL
+216 L
-224 APETEANN
+224 ATATEADGCAQSGIVIFFGEGEEQFIYGRPDGSAN
-232 FMMTAPGTGTATY
+232 TLLTTPVVAPGTGVTFTKSAY
-245 PGSTNKPALPP
+245 P
-256 YSGDI
+256 GDI

-270 GGKVVLNTVTPTAGG
+270 GGKVVLNDAVLNPADSAAKI
-285 TVKYGYSNSASTVPT
+285 KYGYSTSASTAPT
-300 TWQDSTTFDSLT
+300 TWQDSTTFTGLT
-312 VGSTY
+312 PGSTY

-332 VSAASAAVPVAS
+332 VSAATSVTVADKAA
-344 KAVPTI
+344 PTI
-350 TTFPTADAITYGQKL
+350 TTLPTASVTYGDAVA
-365 SDSNLTGGEAKVDS
+365 DSALTGGVAS
-379 AVISGTFKWKTE
+379 PGGTFHWMSGVTDYGDAGTKTLKAKFVPTDTAAYATVE
-391 TIAPQV
+391 NI
-397 KDSNS
+397 
-402 TEYDVVFTPD
+402 DVAV
-412 ETTSYETATCKVKLT
+412 T
-427 VNPKSLTD
+427 VSAKALTD

-446 TGSQITPAVNVKG
+446 TGSQITPAVEVKG
-459 DGGKPLVKDKDY
+459 DGGKKLVKDKDY

-511 GSADDTLKEK
+511 GSADDTLKGK

-611 HDSFAYDGTD
+611 HDSFVYDGTD

-643 YTIDSGSTM
+643 YTIDSGSSTM

-687 PNATDFDIPSL
+687 PNAADFDILGS
-698 SAPVDYTGDPISVTP
+698 SAPLDYTGDPISVTP
-713 PTLKTGKTDAGAV
+713 PTLKSGKTDAGAV
-726 TVYYAGAAAS
+726 TVYYKGAS
-736 GTTYSKSTTAPTNVG
+736 GTTYSKDTNPPTEVG
-751 TYDVTFDVAEG
+751 TYDVTFDVAG
-762 TNFKAASDLTYGTLT
+762 GKNFNAASDLIYGTLT
-777 IQAKNVSETRSA
+777 IQAKDVSETRTA
-789 ENQTVVKDVGDFT
+789 EDQTVVKGIGDFT
-802 PPTFGAV
+802 QPTFGAL
-809 TGTLTYTYDG
+809 TGTLTYTYG
-819 GTKTYEEIKAALA
+819 SGTKTYEEIKADLA
-832 AKAAGDTATI
+832 GKAANDTATI

-872 GVTATVGNTLTVKAD
+872 GVTATVGNTLTFKAN

-915 TVQSHFTLKQTGKP
+915 TDQSHFTLKQTGKP

-953 VVSGNVDVAQKEVT
+953 VVSGNVDVAQKAVT

-972 ASSKP
+972 ASSKV
-977 YDGNNTAT
+977 YDGKTNAT
-985 VNASAATFAG
+985 VNAPTATFAG
-995 IVIGDTLTITPTGAF
+995 MVAGDNLTITPTGAF

-1023 TLGTLSGTSATNYTL
+1023 TLGALSGTSAANYTL

-1044 TEAKADITARTLSIT
+1044 TEAKADITAKDVTISGITATNRSYEKDNLSVALTNGTVVGAVTGEDVTVDLTNAKGTMADANAGTGKAVTVTGVALGGTAKDNYNLTAQPSGVTVDITQATYGNKTANGSAKYGASGTVDLSGLIVAGGTAIYTSHT
-1059 DAAVSNKPYDGNTTA
+1059 DANNVLNGTPAMAADGKTLDFTFKDDATNAAKTADIVVGVTSANYLPYDI
-1074 TVTDVT
+1074 
-1080 FGNLVVGESLTVG
+1080 
-1093 TDYTV
+1093 
-1098 SGVFNSADAATDRT
+1098 T
-1112 VTVTVTLSD
+1112 VTVTVNNKLTPA
-1121 TVKNYALP
+1121 VNAP
-1129 TATFAKTGV
+1129 TAIAGLEYNGSEQLLIAAGST
-1138 SINKIDHPTYGT
+1138 
-1150 TQTGGTNALRTTA
+1150 TGGTMQYSLTPGGGYGTELPKAENA
-1163 GAKTYNLPCSELA
+1163 GTYTVYYKVIGNDDYA
-1176 GVAYSVTAKTTAKI
+1176 
-1190 VDDVAPTI
+1190 DVAENYISVSVAKRTI
-1198 AGNVLTYTSKV
+1198 SVKADNKSMTVNGTLPAFTVSYGNFASGDSEADVIETKATASCTADGTS
-1209 CAAANETDTITIKI
+1209 TGSFPITVSGTTTLK
-1223 ESTNYNDITLTLTV
+1223 SGMDTNYQV
-1237 TATDKTPVTISG
+1237 GTPES
-1249 LTYANKTY
+1249 
-1257 DGNAITPTGT
+1257 GT
-1267 LTVSDNKVPVN
+1267 LTVN
-1278 ELEVLYTSTDGAG
+1278 
-1291 YSAATAPKDA
+1291 SA
-1301 GAYKVEYKVAD
+1301 
-1312 SNPNYTGSESYT
+1312 
-1324 FTISKKDATAAPK
+1324 
-1337 AVNITKGSAIPAF
+1337 
-1350 ELVYSGLVSGESLT
+1350 
-1364 PSATPIFTCYE
+1364 
-1375 TGTTTPVSTSTA
+1375 
-1387 AGTYTITWT
+1387 
-1396 NMAGTTF
+1396 
-1403 TGAGSTNY
+1403 
-1411 TVTTSPTATL
+1411 
-1421 TISNPSYS
+1421 YS
-1429 GGGSYTPSYTV
+1429 GGGSYTPSYSIT
-1440 SVDKTENGTITV
+1440 VDKTENGTITV

-1516 PVQIFKDVPTD
+1516 PVQIFKDVPVD

-1544 GVGNGLFAPNQPCT
+1544 GVGNGLFGPNDPCT

-1576 NMSSFADVPADAFY
+1576 HMSSFADVPADAFY

-1620 QAVTFL
+1620 QSVTFL

-1636 GSAEFGDVATNAYYA
+1636 SSAEFGDVATNAYYA

-1670 FGSDNNCTR
+1670 FGSGNDCTR